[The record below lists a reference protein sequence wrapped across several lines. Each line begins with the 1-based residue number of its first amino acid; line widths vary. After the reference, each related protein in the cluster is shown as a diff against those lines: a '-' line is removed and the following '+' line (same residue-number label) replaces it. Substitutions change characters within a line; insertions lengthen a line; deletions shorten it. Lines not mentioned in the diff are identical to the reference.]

1 MTEKFADT
9 NGIKIC
15 YSVHGDG
22 FPIILIHGIGAK
34 KETWIAQLKALSNKY
49 KVIAIDVRGT
59 GKSDRP
65 NILYTMEMLADDIK
79 GLMDHLKIEKAHI
92 AGRSMGG
99 MIAQH
104 FALKYSKQVEK
115 LILITTSP
123 GFPDEEGVEMM
134 IKGRIEEIKDIRTN
148 PEQSFWRKARMLFH
162 QKFRKEMEA
171 NPKKKFFGIWSVDD
185 LIKEDSIDPPTAQDL
200 INQGHAIKKHNTS
213 ERLIEIKND
222 TLLLAASHDR
232 LTSKSGMEEMS
243 KKIPKS
249 TLKVIDRAGHYN
261 HLSNAPEFNQI
272 ILDFLES

>member
-1 MTEKFADT
+1 MTEQFADA
-9 NGIKIC
+9 NGIKLC
-15 YSVHGDG
+15 YSDCGDG

-34 KETWIAQLKALSNKY
+34 KETWIAQIGDLSKRY
-49 KVIAIDVRGT
+49 RVIAVDVRGT

-99 MIAQH
+99 MIALN
-104 FALKYSKQVEK
+104 FILKYPKQVEK

-123 GFPDEEGVEMM
+123 RFLDEEMVDLV
-134 IKGRIEEIKDIRTN
+134 IKGRIEEIKELRTN

-171 NPKKKFFGIWSVDD
+171 NPKKKFYEIWSMDD
-185 LIKEDSIDPPTAQDL
+185 LVKEDTINPPTPQDL
-200 INQGHAIKKHNTS
+200 INQGHAIKKHNTMA
-213 ERLIEIKND
+213 RLSEIKNE
-222 TLLLAASHDR
+222 TLLLASSHDR
-232 LTSKSGMEEMS
+232 IISKSASEDMQKLM
-243 KKIPKS
+243 PNS
-249 TLKVIDRAGHYN
+249 TLKVIEKAGHYS
-261 HLSNAPEFNQI
+261 HLSNAPEFNRI

>member
-1 MTEKFADT
+1 MTEQFADA

-15 YSVHGDG
+15 YSDHGDG

-34 KETWIAQLKALSNKY
+34 KETWIAQLKALSKKY
-49 KVIAIDVRGT
+49 RVIAIDVRGT

-65 NILYTMEMLADDIK
+65 NVLYTMEMLADDIK
-79 GLMDHLKIEKAHI
+79 SLMDYLKIEKAHI
-92 AGRSMGG
+92 VGRSMGG
-99 MIAQH
+99 MIAQELV
-104 FALKYSKQVEK
+104 LKYPKLVEK

-171 NPKKKFFGIWSVDD
+171 NPKKKFYGIWSAED

-222 TLLLAASHDR
+222 TLLLASSHDR

>member
-15 YSVHGDG
+15 YSDHGDG

-213 ERLIEIKND
+213 ERLIEIKNN

-243 KKIPKS
+243 RKIPKS

>member
-1 MTEKFADT
+1 MTEKFANT

-15 YSVHGDG
+15 YSDHGDG

-34 KETWIAQLKALSNKY
+34 KETWVAQLKALSNKY
-49 KVIAIDVRGT
+49 KIIAIDVRGT

-65 NILYTMEMLADDIK
+65 NILYTMEMLADDVK

-92 AGRSMGG
+92 VGRSMGG

-243 KKIPKS
+243 RKIPKS

>member
-1 MTEKFADT
+1 MTEQFADA

-15 YSVHGDG
+15 YSDHGDG

-79 GLMDHLKIEKAHI
+79 SLMDYLKIEKAHI
-92 AGRSMGG
+92 VGRSMGG
-99 MIAQH
+99 MIAQELV
-104 FALKYSKQVEK
+104 LKYPKLVEK

-171 NPKKKFFGIWSVDD
+171 NPKKKFYGIWSAED

-222 TLLLAASHDR
+222 TLLLASSHDR

>member
-1 MTEKFADT
+1 MTEKFADA

-15 YSVHGDG
+15 YSDHGDG

-65 NILYTMEMLADDIK
+65 NILYTMEILADDIK

-213 ERLIEIKND
+213 ERLIEIKNN

-232 LTSKSGMEEMS
+232 LTSKSGMEDMS
-243 KKIPKS
+243 RKIPKS